1 VTLVG
6 TGVKV
11 AYAGAVAL
19 AGVDIS
25 VPKGEVTCVFGPN
38 GAGKSS
44 LLRALAGLVR
54 VQSGEIE
61 FDGRR
66 ITNVPAFKRTALGIA
81 LVPEGRSLFPELSV
95 ESNLLLGGYKL
106 SPRAR
111 REAVESAYELLPGI
125 AGRRKQLA
133 STLSGGEQQMVAVAR
148 GLIAGPKVLMVDEP
162 SLGLAPMVVEE
173 IFEHLRKLADS
184 GLAVL
189 LVEQNTRRALEI
201 ADRALVLH
209 RGRVDMSGSAEEL
222 RQSAWA
228 ETAYLGTQEERR
240 GA

>member
-6 TGVKV
+6 NGLKV

-19 AGVDIS
+19 DGVDIN
-25 VPKGEVTCVFGPN
+25 VPAGEVTCVFGPN

-61 FDGRR
+61 FEGRK
-66 ITNVPAFKRTALGIA
+66 ITNLPAFKRAALGVA

-111 REAVESAYELLPGI
+111 REAVESAYALFPGI
-125 AGRRKQLA
+125 GGRRKQLA

-173 IFEHLRKLADS
+173 IFQHLRELANR

-209 RGRVDMSGSAEEL
+209 RGRVDMSGSADEL
-222 RQSAWA
+222 RRSDWA
-228 ETAYLGTQEERR
+228 ETAYLGAQEDRR